1 MSALNQESRNAIVNT
16 TKSDRAGV
24 FVKKTPEELTD
35 AEKRVIEVRKSVLG
49 DDFVDDLADPSRA
62 SHDLVDYQ
70 RAISDLRTTIRT
82 ADRNESVS
90 KGQITVMKRAVKA
103 LIKDRDN
110 MLRQTGRDDLFFA
123 IKSADVFTRQARDML
138 DRSVAGDLMVKSG
151 NRFKVRSQDV
161 FDKGFVKGGK
171 EEAEE
176 LFAVIGENQPATQ
189 AWRSEILNKY
199 KNTVFP
205 EDKTTKASLKAHRQ
219 FMSDY
224 SEAMSPFFSKPE
236 MAQINKLGGIVKV
249 VEKQER
255 QFDRILSALNK
266 AGVPKGA
273 TGRTVAQTRKTLSSL
288 EPEQVAPWIISGKT
302 GPARA
307 RRTVKLLESQPKV
320 LEGIR
325 GEVRLNMRNEVAP
338 DGVINPAAFD
348 SHVRKNA
355 ATYRDL
361 FGEKYVDN
369 LFTLNKVLKITQRRG
384 SAISEG
390 ESLQIPVQIARGT
403 VARPLSK
410 EGRLLTAGLLFKS
423 QGAKRAIARSLLS
436 PDDLEVLAR
445 MSQLDPGT
453 RQFTELAAS
462 IGILDLTGNE
472 LEEQANGR

>member
-1 MSALNQESRNAIVNT
+1 
-16 TKSDRAGV
+16 
-24 FVKKTPEELTD
+24 
-35 AEKRVIEVRKSVLG
+35 
-49 DDFVDDLADPSRA
+49 
-62 SHDLVDYQ
+62 
-70 RAISDLRTTIRT
+70 LRTTIRG

-90 KGQITVMKRAVKA
+90 KGQVTVMKRAVKA
-103 LIKDRDN
+103 LVKDRDN
-110 MLRQTGRDDLFFA
+110 ILRQTGRDDLFFA

-138 DRSVAGDLMVKSG
+138 DRSIAGDLMVKSG

-161 FDKGFVKGGK
+161 FDKAFVKGGK
-171 EEAEE
+171 EESEE
-176 LFAVIGENQPATQ
+176 LFSVIGENQPATQ

-205 EDKTTKASLKAHRQ
+205 DDKTTTASLKAHKQ
-219 FMSDY
+219 FMTDFGD
-224 SEAMSPFFSKPE
+224 AMSPFFSKPE
-236 MAQINKLGGIVKV
+236 MAQIGKLGGMVKV
-249 VEKQER
+249 VEKQEA
-255 QFDRILSALNK
+255 QFGRILSALNK

-288 EPEQVAPWIISGKT
+288 DPEQVAPWIISGKA

-307 RRTVKLLESQPKV
+307 RRVVKLLDSQPKV

-338 DGVINPAAFD
+338 DGTINPAAFD
-348 SHVRKNA
+348 AHVRKNA

-361 FGEKYVDN
+361 FGEDYVKN
-369 LFTLNKVLKITQRRG
+369 LFAINKALKITQRKG
-384 SAISEG
+384 SAVSQG

-423 QGAKRAIARSLLS
+423 RGAKRAIARSLLS

-445 MSQLDPGT
+445 LSQLDPGT

-462 IGILDLTGNE
+462 IGILNLTDKE
-472 LEEQANGR
+472 LEEN